1 MSLSPI
7 LAILLSLVAI
17 IGGNALEGGHF
28 SALVQPTAAII
39 VMGGT
44 VGAAWLGATD
54 AELKTLRRV
63 LPRVFRANTS
73 DRRKLVEQMVSI
85 AQVVRR
91 DGMLAV
97 ENKLGEIDN
106 AFLKKGLGLLVDGNS
121 AEDVAKVLE
130 LEVEIETHHEV
141 AAGKILESAGG
152 FAPTIGILGAV
163 LGLIHVMQNLSDP
176 SKLGTGIAVA
186 FVATIYGVGSANV
199 LFIPLGNRMK
209 KMVQE
214 EAEVKNMILNGLEV
228 IASGA
233 NPRQVEETLSPYVG
247 HDHTKPKEAA

>member
-1 MSLSPI
+1 MSFSPI
-7 LAILLSLVAI
+7 LALLLSLVAV

-28 SALVQPTAAII
+28 SSLVQPTAFII
-39 VMGGT
+39 VFGGT
-44 VGAAWLGATD
+44 IGAAWLGATD
-54 AELKTLRRV
+54 KELKTLRRV
-63 LPRVFRANTS
+63 LPRVVRPNST
-73 DRRKLVEQMVSI
+73 DRRKLLEQMVSV

-97 ENKLGEIDN
+97 ENKLPEIEN
-106 AFLKKGLGLLVDGNS
+106 TFLRKGLGLLVDGNS

-130 LEVEIETHHEV
+130 LEVEIETHHET
-141 AAGKILESAGG
+141 AAGKVLEAAGG

-186 FVATIYGVGSANV
+186 FVATVYGVGSANI

-209 KMVQE
+209 KIVAD
-214 EAEVKNMILNGLEV
+214 EAEVKAMILTGLEV

-233 NPRQVEETLSPYVG
+233 NPRQVEETLSPYIG
-247 HDHTKPKEAA
+247 HDGKAKEAA